1 MQILSLLAT
10 PFAIILAFIYN
21 LIGNYG
27 ISLIVFTLVICAAM
41 IPLYA
46 KQIKSTSRMSEIQPK
61 IQAIQTKYAND
72 QQTMNIKLQELY
84 KQEHYSPT
92 QGCLPMIIQM
102 LVIMGLFAMLRN
114 PMSFI
119 DVTKNPMYEA
129 LVMGT
134 HESFLWI
141 KDLSQPDPWI
151 LPILTGVAQ
160 FLTTFLGQQTNP
172 APQQAG
178 MGAMK
183 MMNYFF
189 PVMILWL
196 GRSMPAGLTMYWCV
210 RSVFTIVQTIFLNKA
225 REKELLRHEVEKEFK

>member
-1 MQILSLLAT
+1 MQILSLLGY
-10 PFAIILAFIYN
+10 PFAIILAFLYR

-27 ISLIVFTLVICAAM
+27 ITLIVFTLVICAAM

-61 IQAIQTKYAND
+61 IQAIQTKYAGD
-72 QQTMNIKLQELY
+72 QQTMNMKLQELY

-92 QGCLPMIIQM
+92 QGCLPMFLQM
-102 LVIMGLFAMLRN
+102 FVIMGLFAMLRN
-114 PMSFI
+114 PMMFI
-119 DVTKNPMYEA
+119 DVSKNAMYEA

-160 FLTTFLGQQTNP
+160 FLTSFITQKTNP
-172 APQQAG
+172 APQQPG
-178 MGAMK
+178 MGSMK
-183 MMNYFF
+183 LMGYFF

-196 GRSMPAGLTMYWCV
+196 GRSMPAGLTMYWFV
-210 RSVFTIVQTIFLNKA
+210 RSVFTIVQTVFLNKS
-225 REKELLRHEVEKEFK
+225 REKELLRREVEKEFK

>member
-1 MQILSLLAT
+1 MNILSLLGY
-10 PFAIILAFIYN
+10 PFAIVLAFLYK

-27 ISLIVFTLVICAAM
+27 VTLIVFTILICAAM

-46 KQIKSTSRMSEIQPK
+46 KQIKSTARMSEIQPK

-72 QQTMNIKLQELY
+72 QQLMNQKLQELY

-102 LVIMGLFAMLRN
+102 FIIMGLFSMLRN

-160 FLTTFLGQQTNP
+160 FFTSFLTQKTNP
-172 APQQAG
+172 MPQQPG
-178 MGAMK
+178 MGSMK
-183 MMNYFF
+183 MMQYFF

-196 GRSMPAGLTMYWCV
+196 GRSMPAGLTMYWFI
-210 RSVFTIVQTIFLNKA
+210 RSAFTIVQTIFLNKS
-225 REKELLRHEVEKEFK
+225 REKEMLRREVEKEFK

>member
-1 MQILSLLAT
+1 MQILSFLGY
-10 PFAIILAFIYN
+10 PFAIILAFLYN

-27 ISLIVFTLVICAAM
+27 ITLIVFTLIVCAAM

-46 KQIKSTSRMSEIQPK
+46 KQIKTTSRMSEIQPK
-61 IQAIQTKYAND
+61 ISAIQTKYAND
-72 QQTMNIKLQELY
+72 QQTMNMKLQELY

-102 LVIMGLFAMLRN
+102 FIIMALFAMLRN
-114 PMSFI
+114 PMNFI
-119 DVTKNPMYEA
+119 DVSKNAMYEA

-141 KDLSQPDPWI
+141 KDLSQPDTWI

-160 FLTTFLGQQTNP
+160 FFTSFLTQKTNP

-178 MGAMK
+178 MGSMK
-183 MMNYFF
+183 LMSYFF

-196 GRSMPAGLTMYWCV
+196 GRSMPAGLTMYWFV
-210 RSVFTIVQTIFLNKA
+210 RSVFTIGQTIFLNKA
-225 REKELLRHEVEKEFK
+225 REKELLRLEVEKEFK